1 MTEQEYAIQKKAEF
15 KEAAQAI
22 NEWKNLIGSVEWKK
36 VIEYLE
42 GRYIE
47 LDDEPSE
54 TLKALQSRN
63 ARMDE
68 IRKLLKFIKHDF
80 DTHQIRLRQLLE
92 DRELIDEDVPTP
104 AGLY

>member
-15 KEAAQAI
+15 KEAAQEI
-22 NEWKNLIGSVEWKK
+22 NEWKNLVGSAEWKK

-42 GRYIE
+42 GRYIA

-54 TLKALQSRN
+54 TLKALQVRN

-68 IRKLLKFIKHDF
+68 IRKLFQFVQHDF
-80 DTHQIRLRQLLE
+80 NTHQIRLRQLLE
-92 DRELIDEDVPTP
+92 DCELIDEDVPTP